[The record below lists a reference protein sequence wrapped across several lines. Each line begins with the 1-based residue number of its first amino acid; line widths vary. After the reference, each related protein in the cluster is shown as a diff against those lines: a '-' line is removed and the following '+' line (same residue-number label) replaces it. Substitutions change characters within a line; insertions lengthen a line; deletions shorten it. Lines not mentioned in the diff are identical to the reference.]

1 MSTTKALVSIYGT
14 VFVLLLVLAVIS
26 AEETVEVDSF
36 VPTTITEATHRT
48 ILEERTT
55 TTVEATTTTTEAETT
70 TTVELVGNPEVYE
83 RLASETDCS
92 ELQESFD
99 RSFTNHERAANAT
112 EDHGV
117 YTNEF
122 EMAFTLGYMEAAD
135 ARMREIGCY
144 TVAVYYANCDEMRE
158 ASVAP
163 IREGEPGYR
172 SGLDRDSDGVA
183 CE

>member
-26 AEETVEVDSF
+26 AEDPVKETVEVDSF

-70 TTVELVGNPEVYE
+70 TTTTKPTTKKPTTTIRVTTKPPQ
-83 RLASETDCS
+83 T
-92 ELQESFD
+92 
-99 RSFTNHERAANAT
+99 TIAT
-112 EDHGV
+112 TATTTG
-117 YTNEF
+117 T
-122 EMAFTLGYMEAAD
+122 T
-135 ARMREIGCY
+135 
-144 TVAVYYANCDEMRE
+144 AVYYANCTAVR
-158 ASVAP
+158 AAGVAP
-163 IREGEPGYR
+163 LYAGQPGYR